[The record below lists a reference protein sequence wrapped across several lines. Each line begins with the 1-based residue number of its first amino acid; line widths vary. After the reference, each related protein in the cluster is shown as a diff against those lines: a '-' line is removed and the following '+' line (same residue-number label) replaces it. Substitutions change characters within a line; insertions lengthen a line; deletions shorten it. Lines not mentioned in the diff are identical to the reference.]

1 MNNINFKC
9 PKNELR
15 WTAYTN
21 IDGEIIF
28 RMTSN
33 LSREIYYLYEFIDN
47 EFKKVGRGR
56 TPIELEEKFNIVAR
70 LQK

>member
-1 MNNINFKC
+1 MNNIKFKC
-9 PKNELR
+9 PKNELK
-15 WTAYTN
+15 WTVYTN
-21 IDGEIIF
+21 IHEEVVF

-33 LSREIYYLYEFIDN
+33 LSREIYYLYELIDN

-56 TPIELEEKFNIVAR
+56 TPIELEEKFNIMAR